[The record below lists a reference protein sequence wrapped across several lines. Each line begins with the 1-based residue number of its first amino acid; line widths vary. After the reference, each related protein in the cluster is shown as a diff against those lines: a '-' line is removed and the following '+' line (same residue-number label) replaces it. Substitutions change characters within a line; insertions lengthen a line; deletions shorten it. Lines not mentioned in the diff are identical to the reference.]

1 MTMPEVIMPKMG
13 DAMEAGTLSS
23 WVKHEGDQVEVGDT
37 LAEIETDKAT
47 MELEAEDAGVL
58 TRLLAGE
65 GDEVAVGEAIAVISA
80 DGEAPDAAPDEAREE
95 EEEEEEE
102 ETADGAD
109 GRETAETKDAETET
123 AETED
128 AETEDAETGAPETK
142 DAETK
147 NAETKAPETKDAET
161 KDAKSGEQGARARGA
176 EEQQAATSGPE
187 RSADGRVRASPVVRR
202 LAREHGIELAG
213 ISGSGPDGRIV
224 ERDVRAALDSTDK
237 GAPERSAQAPADAA
251 PEGDGSTPAAVTAP
265 APSGATGTELSPLSR
280 TQRVVG
286 ERMQQAWQAPHHY
299 ATVEVHV
306 DELLALR
313 GRLNEALAN
322 EAADGSGDESGADGP
337 ADGPVKLS
345 INDFVM
351 RACALALR
359 TFPKL
364 NSWWTA
370 EGIELHQRVDLAMA
384 VALED
389 GLITPV
395 IRNAAERT
403 LSGISTEA
411 KELAARARSGKLRPD
426 EYQGGTFTVSNMGMY
441 GVESFTAIVNPPS
454 VSIVAVSAV
463 ARRPDFDAA
472 GDVVPRSVL
481 KLTVGSDHRVING
494 AENARYLTE
503 VKRLLEHPLLLTV

>member
-1 MTMPEVIMPKMG
+1 MPEVIMPKMG

-23 WVKHEGDQVEVGDT
+23 WLKHEGDQVEVGDV

-58 TRLLAGE
+58 TRLVAGE

-80 DGEAPDAAPDEAREE
+80 DGEAPDAAPDKAREE
-95 EEEEEEE
+95 EEGE
-102 ETADGAD
+102 ETADSAG
-109 GRETAETKDAETET
+109 GRETAETETGETGAAETEAAETT
-123 AETED
+123 AE
-128 AETEDAETGAPETK
+128 
-142 DAETK
+142 
-147 NAETKAPETKDAET
+147 
-161 KDAKSGEQGARARGA
+161 SGEQRTRTREGEGR
-176 EEQQAATSGPE
+176 QAATSSPE
-187 RSADGRVRASPVVRR
+187 RPADGRVRASPIVRR

-224 ERDVRAALDSTDK
+224 ERDVRAALKSTEK
-237 GAPERSAQAPADAA
+237 SAPEPSAQPN
-251 PEGDGSTPAAVTAP
+251 
-265 APSGATGTELSPLSR
+265 GATGTELSPLSR

-299 ATVEVHV
+299 ATIEVHV

-313 GRLNEALAN
+313 GRLNEALA
-322 EAADGSGDESGADGP
+322 DGSGDDSGADGP
-337 ADGPVKLS
+337 AGGPVRLS

-351 RACALALR
+351 KACALALR

-370 EGIELHQRVDLAMA
+370 DGIELHQRVDLAMA
-384 VALED
+384 VALDD

-403 LSGISTEA
+403 LSAISTEA
-411 KELAARARSGKLRPD
+411 RELAARARSGKLRPD

-463 ARRPDFDAA
+463 ARRPDFDAT

-481 KLTVGSDHRVING
+481 KLTVGSDHRVVNG
-494 AENARYLTE
+494 AENARYLAE

>member
-1 MTMPEVIMPKMG
+1 MPEVIMPKMG
-13 DAMEAGTLSS
+13 DAMEAGTLAS
-23 WVKHEGDQVEVGDT
+23 WLKHEGDQVEVGDA

-58 TRLLAGE
+58 TRLIAGE

-95 EEEEEEE
+95 EEE
-102 ETADGAD
+102 TGDNVG
-109 GRETAETKDAETET
+109 GQET
-123 AETED
+123 AETEA
-128 AETEDAETGAPETK
+128 AETEAAE
-142 DAETK
+142 
-147 NAETKAPETKDAET
+147 
-161 KDAKSGEQGARARGA
+161 SGEQGAQAREA
-176 EEQQAATSGPE
+176 EAR
-187 RSADGRVRASPVVRR
+187 RSATPGRERPADRRVRASPIVRR
-202 LAREHGIELAG
+202 LAREHGIELAR

-224 ERDVRAALDSTDK
+224 ERDVRAVMESTEK
-237 GAPERSAQAPADAA
+237 GTPEPGAQAPADAA
-251 PEGDGSTPAAVTAP
+251 RAGDGSTPAPVTAP
-265 APSGATGTELSPLSR
+265 APSGTAGTELSSLSK

-299 ATVEVHV
+299 ATIEVHV

-313 GRLNEALAN
+313 GRLNEALA
-322 EAADGSGDESGADGP
+322 DGSGDDSGADGP
-337 ADGPVKLS
+337 AGGPVRLS

-351 RACALALR
+351 KACALALR

-370 EGIELHQRVDLAMA
+370 DGIELHQRVDLAMA
-384 VALED
+384 VALDD

-403 LSGISTEA
+403 LSAISTEA
-411 KELAARARSGKLRPD
+411 RELAARARSGKLRPD
-426 EYQGGTFTVSNMGMY
+426 EYQGGTLTVSNMGMY

-463 ARRPDFDAA
+463 ARRPDFDAT

>member
-1 MTMPEVIMPKMG
+1 MPEVIMPKMG

-23 WVKHEGDQVEVGDT
+23 WLKHEGDQVEVGDT

-58 TRLLAGE
+58 TRLIAGE
-65 GDEVAVGEAIAVISA
+65 GDEVAVGEPIAVISA
-80 DGEAPDAAPDEAREE
+80 DGEAPDAAPDEARQVAEE
-95 EEEEEEE
+95 S
-102 ETADGAD
+102 
-109 GRETAETKDAETET
+109 AETET
-123 AETED
+123 GETEASESEAAETETREAKA
-128 AETEDAETGAPETK
+128 AETEAAE
-142 DAETK
+142 
-147 NAETKAPETKDAET
+147 
-161 KDAKSGEQGARARGA
+161 SGEQRGRAREPEA
-176 EEQQAATSGPE
+176 RQAAASGPE
-187 RSADGRVRASPVVRR
+187 RSTDGRVRASPVVRR

-224 ERDVRAALDSTDK
+224 ERDVRAVLEGAEK

-251 PEGDGSTPAAVTAP
+251 PAGDGSAPAQVTAP
-265 APSGATGTELSPLSR
+265 APSGAAGTELSPLSR

-313 GRLNEALAN
+313 GRLNEALADG
-322 EAADGSGDESGADGP
+322 AADGSGDGP
-337 ADGPVKLS
+337 GVDAPGVDGPVGGPVRLS

-351 RACALALR
+351 KACALALR

-370 EGIELHQRVDLAMA
+370 DGIELHQRVDLAMA

-395 IRNAAERT
+395 IRNAGERT
-403 LSGISTEA
+403 LSAISTEA
-411 KELAARARSGKLRPD
+411 KELAMRARSGKLRPD

-441 GVESFTAIVNPPS
+441 GVESFTAIINPPS

-472 GDVVPRSVL
+472 GDIVPRSVL
-481 KLTVGSDHRVING
+481 KLTVGSDHRVVNG
-494 AENARYLTE
+494 AENARYLAE

>member
-1 MTMPEVIMPKMG
+1 MPEVVMPKMG
-13 DAMEAGTLSS
+13 DAMEAGTLAS
-23 WVKHEGDQVEVGDT
+23 WLKHEGDQVEVGDA

-47 MELEAEDAGVL
+47 MELDADDAGVL
-58 TRLLAGE
+58 TRLIAGE

-80 DGEAPDAAPDEAREE
+80 DGEAPDAAPDEAREVA
-95 EEEEEEE
+95 E
-102 ETADGAD
+102 ETADSVG
-109 GRETAETKDAETET
+109 GRETAETETEETET
-123 AETED
+123 EETEAAD
-128 AETEDAETGAPETK
+128 ATAE
-142 DAETK
+142 
-147 NAETKAPETKDAET
+147 
-161 KDAKSGEQGARARGA
+161 SGEQAAPAREAEARR
-176 EEQQAATSGPE
+176 AATSGPE
-187 RSADGRVRASPVVRR
+187 RPADGRVRASPLVRR

-224 ERDVRAALDSTDK
+224 ERDVRAVLESTEK
-237 GAPERSAQAPADAA
+237 GAPEQSAQAPADAA
-251 PEGDGSTPAAVTAP
+251 TAGDGSTPAPVTAP
-265 APSGATGTELSPLSR
+265 APSGTAGTELYPLSR

-313 GRLNEALAN
+313 GRLNEALVDG
-322 EAADGSGDESGADGP
+322 AADGSGDGSGADGP
-337 ADGPVKLS
+337 GGPVRLS

-351 RACALALR
+351 KACAQALR

-370 EGIELHQRVDLAMA
+370 DGIELHQRVDLAMA

-403 LSGISTEA
+403 LSAISAEA
-411 KELAARARSGKLRPD
+411 RELAARARSGNLRPD

-463 ARRPDFDAA
+463 ARRPDFDAT

-481 KLTVGSDHRVING
+481 KLTVGSDHRVVNG
-494 AENARYLTE
+494 AENARYLAE
-503 VKRLLEHPLLLTV
+503 VKRLLERPLLLTV

>member
-23 WVKHEGDQVEVGDT
+23 WLKHEGDQVEVGDV

-58 TRLLAGE
+58 TRLIAGE
-65 GDEVAVGEAIAVISA
+65 GDEVEVGKPIAVISA
-80 DGEAPDAAPDEAREE
+80 DGEATDAAPDEARQGA
-95 EEEEEEE
+95 E
-102 ETADGAD
+102 ETADSAD
-109 GRETAETKDAETET
+109 GRETAETKDAETE
-123 AETED
+123 D
-128 AETEDAETGAPETK
+128 AETEDA
-142 DAETK
+142 
-147 NAETKAPETKDAET
+147 ETKDAET
-161 KDAKSGEQGARARGA
+161 KDAETKDAETKDAGSGEQGARAREA

-187 RSADGRVRASPVVRR
+187 PSADGRVRASPVVRR

-224 ERDVRAALDSTDK
+224 ERDVRAALERTEK
-237 GAPERSAQAPADAA
+237 GAPDQRAQASADAGPA
-251 PEGDGSTPAAVTAP
+251 GDGSTSARVTAP
-265 APSGATGTELSPLSR
+265 APSGAAGTELSPLSR

-299 ATVEVHV
+299 ATMEVHV

-313 GRLNEALAN
+313 GRLNEALVDG
-322 EAADGSGDESGADGP
+322 AADGSGDGSGENGP
-337 ADGPVKLS
+337 AGGPVRLS

-351 RACALALR
+351 KACALALR

-370 EGIELHQRVDLAMA
+370 DGIELHQQVDLAMA

-403 LSGISTEA
+403 LSAISAEA
-411 KELAARARSGKLRPD
+411 RELAARARSGKLRPD

-441 GVESFTAIVNPPS
+441 GVESFTAIINPPS

-472 GDVVPRSVL
+472 GDLVPRSVL
-481 KLTVGSDHRVING
+481 KLTVGSDHRVVNG
-494 AENARYLTE
+494 AENARYLAE

>member
-1 MTMPEVIMPKMG
+1 
-13 DAMEAGTLSS
+13 
-23 WVKHEGDQVEVGDT
+23 
-37 LAEIETDKAT
+37 
-47 MELEAEDAGVL
+47 
-58 TRLLAGE
+58 
-65 GDEVAVGEAIAVISA
+65 VISA
-80 DGEAPDAAPDEAREE
+80 DGEAPDAAPDEARELA
-95 EEEEEEE
+95 E
-102 ETADGAD
+102 ETADSVG
-109 GRETAETKDAETET
+109 GRETAETEAAETEAADAT
-123 AETED
+123 AE
-128 AETEDAETGAPETK
+128 
-142 DAETK
+142 
-147 NAETKAPETKDAET
+147 
-161 KDAKSGEQGARARGA
+161 SGEQAAPAREAEARR
-176 EEQQAATSGPE
+176 AATSGPE
-187 RSADGRVRASPVVRR
+187 RPADGRVRASPLVRR

-224 ERDVRAALDSTDK
+224 ERDVRAVLESTEK
-237 GAPERSAQAPADAA
+237 GAPEQSAQAPADAA
-251 PEGDGSTPAAVTAP
+251 TAGDGSTPAPVTAP
-265 APSGATGTELSPLSR
+265 APSGTAGTELYPLSR

-286 ERMQQAWQAPHHY
+286 ERMQRAWQAPHHY

-313 GRLNEALAN
+313 ERLNEVLADG
-322 EAADGSGDESGADGP
+322 AADGSGDGSRADGP
-337 ADGPVKLS
+337 AGGPVRLS

-351 RACALALR
+351 KACALALR

-364 NSWWTA
+364 NSWWTGD
-370 EGIELHQRVDLAMA
+370 GIELHQRVDLAMA

-403 LSGISTEA
+403 LSAISAEA
-411 KELAARARSGKLRPD
+411 RELAARARSGNLRPD

-463 ARRPDFDAA
+463 ARRPDFDAT

-481 KLTVGSDHRVING
+481 KLTVGSDHRVVNG
-494 AENARYLTE
+494 AENARYLAE

>member
-1 MTMPEVIMPKMG
+1 MPEVIMPKMG
-13 DAMEAGTLSS
+13 DAMEAGTLAS
-23 WVKHEGDQVEVGDT
+23 WLKHEGDQVEVGDA

-47 MELEAEDAGVL
+47 MELEADDAGVL
-58 TRLLAGE
+58 TRLIASE

-80 DGEAPDAAPDEAREE
+80 DGEAPDAAPDEAREVA
-95 EEEEEEE
+95 E
-102 ETADGAD
+102 ETADSVG
-109 GRETAETKDAETET
+109 GRETAETEAAETET
-123 AETED
+123 EETETE
-128 AETEDAETGAPETK
+128 ETETEETEAADAT
-142 DAETK
+142 AE
-147 NAETKAPETKDAET
+147 
-161 KDAKSGEQGARARGA
+161 SGEQAAPAREA
-176 EEQQAATSGPE
+176 ETRRAATSGPE
-187 RSADGRVRASPVVRR
+187 RPADGRVRASPLVRR
-202 LAREHGIELAG
+202 LARERGIELAG

-224 ERDVRAALDSTDK
+224 ERDVRAVLESTEK
-237 GAPERSAQAPADAA
+237 GAPEQSAQAPTDAA
-251 PEGDGSTPAAVTAP
+251 TAGDGSTPAPVTAP
-265 APSGATGTELSPLSR
+265 APSGTAGTELYPLSR

-313 GRLNEALAN
+313 ERLNEALADG
-322 EAADGSGDESGADGP
+322 AADGSGDGSGTDGP
-337 ADGPVKLS
+337 ADGPVRLS

-351 RACALALR
+351 KACALALP

-370 EGIELHQRVDLAMA
+370 DGIELHQRVDLAMA

-403 LSGISTEA
+403 LSAISTEA
-411 KELAARARSGKLRPD
+411 RELAARARSGNLRPD

-441 GVESFTAIVNPPS
+441 GVESFTAIINPPS

-463 ARRPDFDAA
+463 ARRPDFDAT

-481 KLTVGSDHRVING
+481 KLTVGSDHRVVNG
-494 AENARYLTE
+494 AENARYLAE

>member
-1 MTMPEVIMPKMG
+1 MPEVIMPKMG
-13 DAMEAGTLSS
+13 DAMEAGTLAS
-23 WVKHEGDQVEVGDT
+23 WLKHEGDQVEVGAA

-47 MELEAEDAGVL
+47 MELEADDAGVL
-58 TRLLAGE
+58 TRLIAGE

-80 DGEAPDAAPDEAREE
+80 DGEAPDAAPDEAREVA
-95 EEEEEEE
+95 E
-102 ETADGAD
+102 ETADSVG
-109 GRETAETKDAETET
+109 GRETAETEAAETET
-123 AETED
+123 EETEAAD
-128 AETEDAETGAPETK
+128 ATAE
-142 DAETK
+142 
-147 NAETKAPETKDAET
+147 
-161 KDAKSGEQGARARGA
+161 SGEQAAPAREAEARR
-176 EEQQAATSGPE
+176 AATSGPE
-187 RSADGRVRASPVVRR
+187 RPADGRVRASPLVRR

-224 ERDVRAALDSTDK
+224 ERDMRAVLESTEK
-237 GAPERSAQAPADAA
+237 GAPEQSAQAPTDAA
-251 PEGDGSTPAAVTAP
+251 TAGDGSTPAPVTAP
-265 APSGATGTELSPLSR
+265 APSGTAGTELYPLSR

-313 GRLNEALAN
+313 ERLNEALADG
-322 EAADGSGDESGADGP
+322 AADGSGDGSGADGP
-337 ADGPVKLS
+337 AGGPVRLS

-351 RACALALR
+351 KACALALR

-364 NSWWTA
+364 NSWWTGD
-370 EGIELHQRVDLAMA
+370 GIELHQRVDLAMA

-403 LSGISTEA
+403 LSAISAEA
-411 KELAARARSGKLRPD
+411 RELAARARSGNLRPD

-441 GVESFTAIVNPPS
+441 GVASFTAIVNPPS

-463 ARRPDFDAA
+463 ARRPDFDAT

-481 KLTVGSDHRVING
+481 KLTVGSDHRVVNG
-494 AENARYLTE
+494 AENARYLAE

>member
-1 MTMPEVIMPKMG
+1 MAEIIMPKMG
-13 DAMEAGTLSS
+13 DGMESGVLVS
-23 WVKHEGDQVEVGDT
+23 WLKHEGDQVEVGDA

-58 TRLLAGE
+58 TRLIAGE
-65 GDEVAVGEAIAVISA
+65 GDEVAVGEPIAVISA

-95 EEEEEEE
+95 AEK
-102 ETADGAD
+102 TADSAS
-109 GRETAETKDAETET
+109 GREAAEPEAAE
-123 AETED
+123 AR
-128 AETEDAETGAPETK
+128 
-142 DAETK
+142 
-147 NAETKAPETKDAET
+147 
-161 KDAKSGEQGARARGA
+161 EQGARAREA
-176 EEQQAATSGPE
+176 EGRAAPASGPE

-202 LAREHGIELAG
+202 LAREHGIELTG

-224 ERDVRAALDSTDK
+224 ERDLRAVLERTEK
-237 GAPERSAQAPADAA
+237 GAPGRSAQAPADAA
-251 PEGDGSTPAAVTAP
+251 PAGEGSAPAPVTAP
-265 APSGATGTELSPLSR
+265 APSGTAGTELSTLSR

-286 ERMQQAWQAPHHY
+286 ERMERAWQAPHHY
-299 ATVEVHV
+299 ATVEVYV

-313 GRLNEALAN
+313 GRLNEALA
-322 EAADGSGDESGADGP
+322 DGAGDGSGADGP
-337 ADGPVKLS
+337 ASGAVKLS

-351 RACALALR
+351 KACALALR

-370 EGIELHQRVDLAMA
+370 DGIEMHRQVDLAMA

-403 LSGISTEA
+403 LSAISTEA
-411 KELAARARSGKLRPD
+411 RELAARARSGKLRPD

-441 GVESFTAIVNPPS
+441 GVESFTAIINPPS

-481 KLTVGSDHRVING
+481 KLTVGSDHRVVNG
-494 AENARYLTE
+494 AENARYLAE

>member
-1 MTMPEVIMPKMG
+1 MTMPEVLMPKMG

-23 WVKHEGDQVEVGDT
+23 WLKHEGDQVEVGDA
-37 LAEIETDKAT
+37 LAEIETDKTT

-58 TRLLAGE
+58 TRLIAGE
-65 GDEVAVGEAIAVISA
+65 GDEVAVGKPIAVISA
-80 DGEAPDAAPDEAREE
+80 DGEEPDAAPDETRREA
-95 EEEEEEE
+95 E
-102 ETADGAD
+102 ETTDSDGGRETTD
-109 GRETAETKDAETET
+109 SGGGRETAETGAAETET
-123 AETED
+123 G
-128 AETEDAETGAPETK
+128 ETGA
-142 DAETK
+142 AEPGA
-147 NAETKAPETKDAET
+147 AEP
-161 KDAKSGEQGARARGA
+161 GERGARPREAGARR
-176 EEQQAATSGPE
+176 AATSGPE

-202 LAREHGIELAG
+202 LAQEHGIELAG

-224 ERDVRAALDSTDK
+224 ERDVRAVLERTET

-251 PEGDGSTPAAVTAP
+251 PAGDGSAPASVTAP
-265 APSGATGTELSPLSR
+265 PPGGAAGTELSPLSR
-280 TQRVVG
+280 AQRVVG

-313 GRLNEALAN
+313 GRLNEALADGV
-322 EAADGSGDESGADGP
+322 ADGSGDGSGTDGP
-337 ADGPVKLS
+337 AGRAVKLS

-351 RACALALR
+351 KACALALR

-370 EGIELHQRVDLAMA
+370 DGIELHQRVDLAMA

-403 LSGISTEA
+403 LSAISAEA
-411 KELAARARSGKLRPD
+411 RDLAARARSGKLRPD

-441 GVESFTAIVNPPS
+441 GVESFTAIINPPS

-463 ARRPDFDAA
+463 ARRPDFNAA
-472 GDVVPRSVL
+472 GEVVPRSVL

-494 AENARYLTE
+494 AENARYLAE

>member
-1 MTMPEVIMPKMG
+1 MPEVIMPKMG
-13 DAMEAGTLSS
+13 DAMEAGTLAS
-23 WVKHEGDQVEVGDT
+23 WLKHEGDQVEVGDA

-47 MELEAEDAGVL
+47 MELEADDAGVL
-58 TRLLAGE
+58 TRLIAGE

-80 DGEAPDAAPDEAREE
+80 DGEAPDAAPDEARELA
-95 EEEEEEE
+95 E
-102 ETADGAD
+102 ETADSVG
-109 GRETAETKDAETET
+109 GRETAETEAAETET
-123 AETED
+123 EETEAAD
-128 AETEDAETGAPETK
+128 ATAE
-142 DAETK
+142 
-147 NAETKAPETKDAET
+147 
-161 KDAKSGEQGARARGA
+161 SGEQAAPAREAEARR
-176 EEQQAATSGPE
+176 AATSGPE
-187 RSADGRVRASPVVRR
+187 RPADGRVRASPLVRR

-224 ERDVRAALDSTDK
+224 ERDVRAVLESTEK
-237 GAPERSAQAPADAA
+237 GAPEQSAQAPADAA
-251 PEGDGSTPAAVTAP
+251 TAGDGSTPAPVTAP
-265 APSGATGTELSPLSR
+265 APSGTAGTELYPLSR

-286 ERMQQAWQAPHHY
+286 ERMQRAWQAPHHY

-313 GRLNEALAN
+313 ERLNEVLADG
-322 EAADGSGDESGADGP
+322 AADGSGDGSRADGP
-337 ADGPVKLS
+337 AGGPVRLS

-351 RACALALR
+351 KACALALR

-364 NSWWTA
+364 NSWWTGD
-370 EGIELHQRVDLAMA
+370 GIELHQRVDLAMA

-403 LSGISTEA
+403 LSAISAEA
-411 KELAARARSGKLRPD
+411 RELAARARSGNLRPD

-463 ARRPDFDAA
+463 ARRPDFDAT

-481 KLTVGSDHRVING
+481 KLTVGSDHRVVNG
-494 AENARYLTE
+494 AENARYLAE

>member
-13 DAMEAGTLSS
+13 DAMEAGTLAS
-23 WVKHEGDQVEVGDT
+23 WLKHEGDQVEVGDA

-58 TRLLAGE
+58 TRLIAGE
-65 GDEVAVGEAIAVISA
+65 GDEVAVGKPIAMISE
-80 DGEAPDAAPDEAREE
+80 DGETPDAAPDEADQEA
-95 EEEEEEE
+95 E
-102 ETADGAD
+102 ETADSAG
-109 GRETAETKDAETET
+109 GRET

-128 AETEDAETGAPETK
+128 AETKDADTEAPETK

-147 NAETKAPETKDAET
+147 EAETKDAE
-161 KDAKSGEQGARARGA
+161 SGEQGARAREA
-176 EEQQAATSGPE
+176 EKQQAATSSPE

-202 LAREHGIELAG
+202 LAREHDIELAG

-224 ERDVRAALDSTDK
+224 ERDVRAVLEGAEK
-237 GAPERSAQAPADAA
+237 GAPERSAQAPADVTPAGDGAA
-251 PEGDGSTPAAVTAP
+251 PAQVTAP
-265 APSGATGTELSPLSR
+265 APSGAEGTELFPLSR

-286 ERMQQAWQAPHHY
+286 QRMQQAWQAPHHY

-313 GRLNEALAN
+313 GQLNEALAD
-322 EAADGSGDESGADGP
+322 EAPDGSGDGSGTDGP
-337 ADGPVKLS
+337 ADGPVRLS

-351 RACALALR
+351 KACALALR

-370 EGIELHQRVDLAMA
+370 DGIELHQQVDLAMA

-403 LSGISTEA
+403 LSAISTEA
-411 KELAARARSGKLRPD
+411 RELAARARSGNLRPD

-463 ARRPDFDAA
+463 VRRPDFDAT

-481 KLTVGSDHRVING
+481 KLTVGSDHRVVNG
-494 AENARYLTE
+494 AENARYLAE

>member
-1 MTMPEVIMPKMG
+1 MPEVIMPKMG
-13 DAMEAGTLSS
+13 DAMEAGTLAS
-23 WVKHEGDQVEVGDT
+23 WLKHEGDQVEVGDA
-37 LAEIETDKAT
+37 LAEIETDKTT

-58 TRLLAGE
+58 TRLIAGE
-65 GDEVAVGEAIAVISA
+65 GDEVAVGEPIAVISA
-80 DGEAPDAAPDEAREE
+80 DGEAPDAAPDEARQVA
-95 EEEEEEE
+95 E
-102 ETADGAD
+102 ETADRVG
-109 GRETAETKDAETET
+109 GQET
-123 AETED
+123 AETETGEAEA
-128 AETEDAETGAPETK
+128 AETEAAETEA
-142 DAETK
+142 AE
-147 NAETKAPETKDAET
+147 
-161 KDAKSGEQGARARGA
+161 SGEQGARPREA
-176 EEQQAATSGPE
+176 EAQQAATSGPE

-224 ERDVRAALDSTDK
+224 ERDVRAVLEHAET
-237 GAPERSAQAPADAA
+237 GAPERSAQASADAA
-251 PEGDGSTPAAVTAP
+251 PAGDGSTPAPVIAP
-265 APSGATGTELSPLSR
+265 APSGAAGTELSPLSR

-313 GRLNEALAN
+313 GRLNEALVDG
-322 EAADGSGDESGADGP
+322 AADGSGDGSGADGP
-337 ADGPVKLS
+337 GGPVRLS

-351 RACALALR
+351 KACAQALR

-370 EGIELHQRVDLAMA
+370 DGIELHQRVDLAMA

-403 LSGISTEA
+403 LSAISAEA
-411 KELAARARSGKLRPD
+411 RELAARARSGKLRPD

-441 GVESFTAIVNPPS
+441 GVESFTAIINPPS

>member
-58 TRLLAGE
+58 TRLIAGE
-65 GDEVAVGEAIAVISA
+65 GDEIPVGEPIAVISA
-80 DGEAPDAAPDEAREE
+80 DGEAPDEAPDEARQAAK
-95 EEEEEEE
+95 
-102 ETADGAD
+102 ETAGSAD
-109 GRETAETKDAETET
+109 GRETAETKT
-123 AETED
+123 AETKD
-128 AETEDAETGAPETK
+128 AETEDAESK
-142 DAETK
+142 DAESG
-147 NAETKAPETKDAET
+147 DAE
-161 KDAKSGEQGARARGA
+161 SGEQGARAREA
-176 EEQQAATSGPE
+176 KEQQAATSGPE

-224 ERDVRAALDSTDK
+224 ERDVRATLERADK

-251 PEGDGSTPAAVTAP
+251 PAGDGSTPAAVTAP

-313 GRLNEALAN
+313 GRLNEALAD
-322 EAADGSGDESGADGP
+322 EAADGSGDGSGADGP
-337 ADGPVKLS
+337 AGGPVKLS

-403 LSGISTEA
+403 LSAISTEA
-411 KELAARARSGKLRPD
+411 RELAARARSGKLRPD

-441 GVESFTAIVNPPS
+441 GVESFTAIINPPS

-481 KLTVGSDHRVING
+481 KLTVGSDHRVVNG
-494 AENARYLTE
+494 AENARYLAE

>member
-1 MTMPEVIMPKMG
+1 MPEVIMPKMG

-23 WVKHEGDQVEVGDT
+23 WLKHEGDQVEVGDA

-58 TRLLAGE
+58 TRLVAGE
-65 GDEVAVGEAIAVISA
+65 GDEVAVGETIAVISA
-80 DGEAPDAAPDEAREE
+80 DGEAPDAAPDKAREVA
-95 EEEEEEE
+95 E
-102 ETADGAD
+102 ETADSAD
-109 GRETAETKDAETET
+109 ETAETGAGETETGETGTGETGTAETET
-123 AETED
+123 AETT
-128 AETEDAETGAPETK
+128 AE
-142 DAETK
+142 
-147 NAETKAPETKDAET
+147 
-161 KDAKSGEQGARARGA
+161 SGEQGARTREDEGR
-176 EEQQAATSGPE
+176 QAATSGPE
-187 RSADGRVRASPVVRR
+187 RSGDGRVRASPVVRR
-202 LAREHGIELAG
+202 LAREHSIELAG
-213 ISGSGPDGRIV
+213 ISGSGPGGRIV
-224 ERDVRAALDSTDK
+224 ERDVRAALESTEK
-237 GAPERSAQAPADAA
+237 GAPEPSAQ
-251 PEGDGSTPAAVTAP
+251 
-265 APSGATGTELSPLSR
+265 PSGATGTELSPLSR

-313 GRLNEALAN
+313 GRLNEALA
-322 EAADGSGDESGADGP
+322 DGSEDDSGADGP
-337 ADGPVKLS
+337 VRLS

-351 RACALALR
+351 KACALALR

-370 EGIELHQRVDLAMA
+370 DGIELHQQVDLAMA

-403 LSGISTEA
+403 LSAISTEA
-411 KELAARARSGKLRPD
+411 RELAARARSGKLRPD

-441 GVESFTAIVNPPS
+441 GVESFTAIINPPS

-463 ARRPDFDAA
+463 GRRPDFDATGA
-472 GDVVPRSVL
+472 VVPRSVL
-481 KLTVGSDHRVING
+481 KLTVGSDHRVVNG
-494 AENARYLTE
+494 AENARYLAE

>member
-1 MTMPEVIMPKMG
+1 MPEVIMPKMG
-13 DAMEAGTLSS
+13 DAMEAGTLAS
-23 WVKHEGDQVEVGDT
+23 WLKHEGDQVEVGDA

-47 MELEAEDAGVL
+47 MELEADDAGVL
-58 TRLLAGE
+58 TRLIAGE

-80 DGEAPDAAPDEAREE
+80 DGEAPDAAPDEAREVA
-95 EEEEEEE
+95 E
-102 ETADGAD
+102 ETADSVG
-109 GRETAETKDAETET
+109 GRETAETEAAETET
-123 AETED
+123 EETEAAD
-128 AETEDAETGAPETK
+128 ATAE
-142 DAETK
+142 
-147 NAETKAPETKDAET
+147 
-161 KDAKSGEQGARARGA
+161 SGEQAAPAREA
-176 EEQQAATSGPE
+176 ETRRAATSGPE
-187 RSADGRVRASPVVRR
+187 RPADGRVRASPLVRR
-202 LAREHGIELAG
+202 LARERGIELAG
-213 ISGSGPDGRIV
+213 ISGSGPDSRIV
-224 ERDVRAALDSTDK
+224 ERDVRAVLESTEK
-237 GAPERSAQAPADAA
+237 GAPEQSAQARMDAA
-251 PEGDGSTPAAVTAP
+251 TAGDGSTPAPVTAP
-265 APSGATGTELSPLSR
+265 APSGTAGTELYPLSR

-313 GRLNEALAN
+313 ERLNEALADG
-322 EAADGSGDESGADGP
+322 ATDGSGDGSGV
-337 ADGPVKLS
+337 DGPVGGPVRLS

-351 RACALALR
+351 KACALALR

-370 EGIELHQRVDLAMA
+370 DGIELHQRVDLAMA

-403 LSGISTEA
+403 LSAISTEA
-411 KELAARARSGKLRPD
+411 RELAARARSGNLRPD

-463 ARRPDFDAA
+463 ARRPDFDAT

-481 KLTVGSDHRVING
+481 KLTVGSDHRVVNG
-494 AENARYLTE
+494 AENARYLAE

>member
-1 MTMPEVIMPKMG
+1 MPEVVMPKMG

-23 WVKHEGDQVEVGDT
+23 WLKHEGDQVEVGDA
-37 LAEIETDKAT
+37 LAEIETDKTT

-58 TRLLAGE
+58 TRLIAGE
-65 GDEVAVGEAIAVISA
+65 GDEVAVGEPIAVISS
-80 DGEAPDAAPDEAREE
+80 DGEAPDAAPDEARQVA
-95 EEEEEEE
+95 E
-102 ETADGAD
+102 ETADSVG
-109 GRETAETKDAETET
+109 GRETAETETGEAEAAETEA
-123 AETED
+123 AETEA
-128 AETEDAETGAPETK
+128 AETEAAETEA
-142 DAETK
+142 AE
-147 NAETKAPETKDAET
+147 
-161 KDAKSGEQGARARGA
+161 SGEQGARPREA
-176 EEQQAATSGPE
+176 EAQQAATSGPE

-224 ERDVRAALDSTDK
+224 ERDVRAVLEHAET
-237 GAPERSAQAPADAA
+237 GAPERSAQASADAA
-251 PEGDGSTPAAVTAP
+251 PAGDGSTPAPVIAP
-265 APSGATGTELSPLSR
+265 APSGAAGTELSPLSR

-313 GRLNEALAN
+313 GRLNEALVDG
-322 EAADGSGDESGADGP
+322 AADGSGDGSGADGP
-337 ADGPVKLS
+337 GGPVRLS

-351 RACALALR
+351 KACAQALR

-370 EGIELHQRVDLAMA
+370 DGIELHQRVDLAMA

-403 LSGISTEA
+403 LSAISTEA
-411 KELAARARSGKLRPD
+411 RELAARARSGKLRPD

-441 GVESFTAIVNPPS
+441 GVESFTAIINPPS

-481 KLTVGSDHRVING
+481 KLTVGSDHRVVNG
-494 AENARYLTE
+494 AENARYLAE
-503 VKRLLEHPLLLTV
+503 VKRLLEYPLLLTV

>member
-1 MTMPEVIMPKMG
+1 MPEVIMPKMG

-23 WVKHEGDQVEVGDT
+23 WLKHEGDQVEVGDT

-58 TRLLAGE
+58 TRLIAGE
-65 GDEVAVGEAIAVISA
+65 GDEIAVGEPIAVISA
-80 DGEAPDAAPDEAREE
+80 DGEAPDETPDEGRQEAK
-95 EEEEEEE
+95 
-102 ETADGAD
+102 ETADSTD
-109 GRETAETKDAETET
+109 GRETAEAKDAETKTAETEDAETKT

-128 AETEDAETGAPETK
+128 AETEAPETK
-142 DAETK
+142 DE
-147 NAETKAPETKDAET
+147 ETKDEE
-161 KDAKSGEQGARARGA
+161 SGEQGTRAREA
-176 EEQQAATSGPE
+176 EKQQAATSGPE

-224 ERDVRAALDSTDK
+224 ERDVRAALEGTDK
-237 GAPERSAQAPADAA
+237 GSPERSAQAPADAA
-251 PEGDGSTPAAVTAP
+251 PAGDGSTPTAVTAP
-265 APSGATGTELSPLSR
+265 APSGADGTELSPLSR

-313 GRLNEALAN
+313 GRLNEALAD
-322 EAADGSGDESGADGP
+322 ETGDGSGDGSGADGP
-337 ADGPVKLS
+337 AGGPVKLS

-351 RACALALR
+351 KACALALR

-370 EGIELHQRVDLAMA
+370 DGIELHQRVDLAMA

-403 LSGISTEA
+403 LSAISTEA
-411 KELAARARSGKLRPD
+411 RGLAARARSGKLRPD

-441 GVESFTAIVNPPS
+441 GVESFTAIINPPS

-481 KLTVGSDHRVING
+481 KLTVGSDHRVVNG
-494 AENARYLTE
+494 AENARYLAE

>member
-1 MTMPEVIMPKMG
+1 MPEVIMPKMG

-23 WVKHEGDQVEVGDT
+23 WLKHEGDQVEVGDA
-37 LAEIETDKAT
+37 LAEIETDKAS

-58 TRLLAGE
+58 TRLIAGE

-80 DGEAPDAAPDEAREE
+80 DGEAPDTAPDEAREVA
-95 EEEEEEE
+95 E
-102 ETADGAD
+102 ETADSAD
-109 GRETAETKDAETET
+109 GRETAETET
-123 AETED
+123 AEAA
-128 AETEDAETGAPETK
+128 AE
-142 DAETK
+142 
-147 NAETKAPETKDAET
+147 
-161 KDAKSGEQGARARGA
+161 SGEHGARAREA
-176 EEQQAATSGPE
+176 EPRHAASSGPE
-187 RSADGRVRASPVVRR
+187 RSSDGWVRASPLVRQ
-202 LAREHGIELAG
+202 LAREHGIDLAG
-213 ISGSGPDGRIV
+213 ISGSGPDGRII
-224 ERDVRAALDSTDK
+224 ERDVRAVLESTDK
-237 GAPERSAQAPADAA
+237 GAPEPSAKAPTDDTAA
-251 PEGDGSTPAAVTAP
+251 GDGSTPAPVTAH
-265 APSGATGTELSPLSR
+265 APGSAPVTELSPLSR

-299 ATVEVHV
+299 ATMEVHV

-313 GRLNEALAN
+313 ERLNEALADG
-322 EAADGSGDESGADGP
+322 ATDGSGDDSRADGP
-337 ADGPVKLS
+337 AGGPIRLS

-351 RACALALR
+351 KACALALR

-364 NSWWTA
+364 NSWWTTD
-370 EGIELHQRVDLAMA
+370 GIELHQRVDLAMA

-403 LSGISTEA
+403 LSAISAEA
-411 KELAARARSGKLRPD
+411 RELAARARSGKLRPD

-463 ARRPDFDAA
+463 ARRPDFDAT

-481 KLTVGSDHRVING
+481 KLTVGSDHRVVNG
-494 AENARYLTE
+494 AENARYLAE
-503 VKRLLEHPLLLTV
+503 VKRLLEHPLLLTA

>member
-1 MTMPEVIMPKMG
+1 MPEVIMPKMG

-23 WVKHEGDQVEVGDT
+23 WLKHEGDQVEVGDT

-58 TRLLAGE
+58 TRLIAGE
-65 GDEVAVGEAIAVISA
+65 GDEVAVGEPIAVISA
-80 DGEAPDAAPDEAREE
+80 DGEASDTAPDEARQVA
-95 EEEEEEE
+95 E
-102 ETADGAD
+102 ETADSAG
-109 GRETAETKDAETET
+109 GRATAETEGAETEGAKTETAKTETAETET
-123 AETED
+123 AETET
-128 AETEDAETGAPETK
+128 AE
-142 DAETK
+142 
-147 NAETKAPETKDAET
+147 
-161 KDAKSGEQGARARGA
+161 SGEQGARAREA
-176 EEQQAATSGPE
+176 EAGRAAASGPE

-224 ERDVRAALDSTDK
+224 ERDVRAVLEGAEK

-251 PEGDGSTPAAVTAP
+251 PAGDGSTPAQVTAA
-265 APSGATGTELSPLSR
+265 APSGAAGTELSPLSR

-313 GRLNEALAN
+313 GQLNEALA
-322 EAADGSGDESGADGP
+322 ERAADGSGDGSGVDAPGV
-337 ADGPVKLS
+337 DGPVGGPVRLS

-351 RACALALR
+351 KACALALR

-370 EGIELHQRVDLAMA
+370 DGIELHQRVDLAMA

-395 IRNAAERT
+395 IRNAAERP
-403 LSGISTEA
+403 LSAISTEA
-411 KELAARARSGKLRPD
+411 KELAMRARSGKLRPD

-441 GVESFTAIVNPPS
+441 GVESFTAIINPPS

-472 GDVVPRSVL
+472 GDIVPRSVL
-481 KLTVGSDHRVING
+481 KLTVGSDHRVVNG
-494 AENARYLTE
+494 AENARYLAE

>member
-1 MTMPEVIMPKMG
+1 MPEVVMPKMG

-23 WVKHEGDQVEVGDT
+23 WLKHEGDQVEVGDA
-37 LAEIETDKAT
+37 LAEIETDKTT

-58 TRLLAGE
+58 TRLIAGE
-65 GDEVAVGEAIAVISA
+65 GDEVEVGKPIAVISA
-80 DGEAPDAAPDEAREE
+80 DGEAPDEAPDEARQV
-95 EEEEEEE
+95 EE
-102 ETADGAD
+102 ETADSAG
-109 GRETAETKDAETET
+109 GRET

-128 AETEDAETGAPETK
+128 AETK
-142 DAETK
+142 DAET
-147 NAETKAPETKDAET
+147 EAPETEDAE
-161 KDAKSGEQGARARGA
+161 SGEQGARAREGEARRA
-176 EEQQAATSGPE
+176 ETSGPE

-202 LAREHGIELAG
+202 LAREHGIELTG

-224 ERDVRAALDSTDK
+224 ERDVRAALEGAEK

-251 PEGDGSTPAAVTAP
+251 PAGDGSAPAAVTAA
-265 APSGATGTELSPLSR
+265 APSGAAGTELSPLSR
-280 TQRVVG
+280 AQRVVG

-313 GRLNEALAN
+313 GQLNEALA
-322 EAADGSGDESGADGP
+322 DGAGDGSGADGP
-337 ADGPVKLS
+337 GGGPVRLS

-351 RACALALR
+351 KACALALR

-370 EGIELHQRVDLAMA
+370 DGIELHQRVDLAMA

-395 IRNAAERT
+395 IRNATERS
-403 LSGISTEA
+403 LSAISTEA

-441 GVESFTAIVNPPS
+441 GVESFTAIINPPS

-481 KLTVGSDHRVING
+481 KLTVGSDHRVVNG
-494 AENARYLTE
+494 AENARYLAE

>member
-23 WVKHEGDQVEVGDT
+23 WLKHEGDQVEVGDV

-58 TRLLAGE
+58 TRLIAGE
-65 GDEVAVGEAIAVISA
+65 GDEVAVGKPIAMISE
-80 DGEAPDAAPDEAREE
+80 DGETPDAAPDEADQEA
-95 EEEEEEE
+95 E
-102 ETADGAD
+102 ETADSAG
-109 GRETAETKDAETET
+109 GRETAETKDADTE
-123 AETED
+123 
-128 AETEDAETGAPETK
+128 
-142 DAETK
+142 
-147 NAETKAPETKDAET
+147 APETKDAET
-161 KDAKSGEQGARARGA
+161 KDAESGEQGARAREAGK
-176 EEQQAATSGPE
+176 QQAATSSPE

-202 LAREHGIELAG
+202 LAREHDIELAG

-224 ERDVRAALDSTDK
+224 ERDVRAALEGAEK
-237 GAPERSAQAPADAA
+237 GVPDRSAQAPADVTPAGDGAA
-251 PEGDGSTPAAVTAP
+251 PAQVTAP
-265 APSGATGTELSPLSR
+265 APSGAEGTELFPLSR

-286 ERMQQAWQAPHHY
+286 QRMQQAWQAPHHY

-313 GRLNEALAN
+313 GQLNEALAD
-322 EAADGSGDESGADGP
+322 EAPDGSEDDPGADGP
-337 ADGPVKLS
+337 VRLS

-351 RACALALR
+351 KACALALR

-370 EGIELHQRVDLAMA
+370 DGIELHQQVDLAMA

-395 IRNAAERT
+395 IRNAVERT
-403 LSGISTEA
+403 LSAISTEA
-411 KELAARARSGKLRPD
+411 RELAARARSGKLRPD

-441 GVESFTAIVNPPS
+441 GVESFTAIINPPS

-463 ARRPDFDAA
+463 GRRPDFDATGA
-472 GDVVPRSVL
+472 VVPRSVL
-481 KLTVGSDHRVING
+481 KLTVGSDHRVVNG
-494 AENARYLTE
+494 AENARYLAE

>member
-1 MTMPEVIMPKMG
+1 MPEVLMPKMG

-23 WVKHEGDQVEVGDT
+23 WLKHEGDQVEVGDV
-37 LAEIETDKAT
+37 LAEIETDKTT
-47 MELEAEDAGVL
+47 MELEADDAGVL
-58 TRLLAGE
+58 TRLIAGE
-65 GDEVAVGEAIAVISA
+65 GDEVPVGEPIAVISA
-80 DGEAPDAAPDEAREE
+80 DGEAPDEARQGAEE
-95 EEEEEEE
+95 A
-102 ETADGAD
+102 ADGEG
-109 GRETAETKDAETET
+109 GREAEEPEAEETET
-123 AETED
+123 AEPKAE
-128 AETEDAETGAPETK
+128 ETEA
-142 DAETK
+142 
-147 NAETKAPETKDAET
+147 AETKAAE
-161 KDAKSGEQGARARGA
+161 SGKRGARAPEAGA
-176 EEQQAATSGPE
+176 RQAATSGPE

-202 LAREHGIELAG
+202 LAQEHGMELAE

-224 ERDVRAALDSTDK
+224 ERDVRAALERTEQ
-237 GAPERSAQAPADAA
+237 GAPERSTEAPAEAVPA
-251 PEGDGSTPAAVTAP
+251 GDGSTRAPVTAP
-265 APSGATGTELSPLSR
+265 APSGAAGTELFPLSK

-299 ATVEVHV
+299 ATMEVHV

-313 GRLNEALAN
+313 GRLNEALA
-322 EAADGSGDESGADGP
+322 EGAADGSGDGSGADGP
-337 ADGPVKLS
+337 VGGSVRLS

-351 RACALALR
+351 KACVLALR

-370 EGIELHQRVDLAMA
+370 DGIELHQQVDLAMA

-403 LSGISTEA
+403 LSAISAEA

-441 GVESFTAIVNPPS
+441 GVESFTAIINPPS

-481 KLTVGSDHRVING
+481 KLTVGSDHRVVNG
-494 AENARYLTE
+494 AENARYLAE

>member
-1 MTMPEVIMPKMG
+1 MPKMG
-13 DAMEAGTLSS
+13 DAMEAGTLAS
-23 WVKHEGDQVEVGDT
+23 WLKHEGDQVEVGDA

-47 MELEAEDAGVL
+47 MELEADDAGVL
-58 TRLLAGE
+58 TRLIAGE

-80 DGEAPDAAPDEAREE
+80 DGEAPDAAPDEAREVA
-95 EEEEEEE
+95 E
-102 ETADGAD
+102 ETADSVG
-109 GRETAETKDAETET
+109 GRETAETEAAETET
-123 AETED
+123 E
-128 AETEDAETGAPETK
+128 ETGAA
-142 DAETK
+142 DAT
-147 NAETKAPETKDAET
+147 AE
-161 KDAKSGEQGARARGA
+161 SGEQAAPAREAEARR
-176 EEQQAATSGPE
+176 AATSGPE
-187 RSADGRVRASPVVRR
+187 RPADGRVRASPLVRR

-224 ERDVRAALDSTDK
+224 ERDVRAVLESTEK
-237 GAPERSAQAPADAA
+237 GAPEQSAQAPADAA
-251 PEGDGSTPAAVTAP
+251 TAGDGSTPAPVTAP
-265 APSGATGTELSPLSR
+265 APSGTAGTELYPLSR

-286 ERMQQAWQAPHHY
+286 ERMQLAWQAPHHY

-313 GRLNEALAN
+313 ERLNEALADG
-322 EAADGSGDESGADGP
+322 AADGSGDGSGADGP
-337 ADGPVKLS
+337 AGGPVRLS

-351 RACALALR
+351 KACALALR

-364 NSWWTA
+364 NSWWTGD
-370 EGIELHQRVDLAMA
+370 GIELHQRVDLAMA

-403 LSGISTEA
+403 LSAISAEA
-411 KELAARARSGKLRPD
+411 RELAARARSGNLRPD

-463 ARRPDFDAA
+463 ARRPDFDAT

-481 KLTVGSDHRVING
+481 KLTVGSDHRVVNG
-494 AENARYLTE
+494 AENARYLAE

>member
-1 MTMPEVIMPKMG
+1 MPEVIMPKMG

-23 WVKHEGDQVEVGDT
+23 WLKHEGDQVEVGDT

-58 TRLLAGE
+58 TRLIAGE
-65 GDEVAVGEAIAVISA
+65 GDEVPVGKPIAVISA
-80 DGEAPDAAPDEAREE
+80 DGEAPDAAPDETRQAAEE
-95 EEEEEEE
+95 S
-102 ETADGAD
+102 TDSAG
-109 GRETAETKDAETET
+109 GRETAETEAAETEGG
-123 AETED
+123 ETE
-128 AETEDAETGAPETK
+128 G
-142 DAETK
+142 AETK
-147 NAETKAPETKDAET
+147 GGETEGAETKGGETEGGETKGAE
-161 KDAKSGEQGARARGA
+161 AKAAESGEQGARAPEA
-176 EEQQAATSGPE
+176 EARRPATSGPE

-224 ERDVRAALDSTDK
+224 ERDVRAALERADK
-237 GAPERSAQAPADAA
+237 GAPERSAQAPAEEA
-251 PEGDGSTPAAVTAP
+251 PAGDGSTAAPVTAA
-265 APSGATGTELSPLSR
+265 APSGAAGTELSPLSR

-313 GRLNEALAN
+313 GRLNEALAD
-322 EAADGSGDESGADGP
+322 EAADGSGDGSEADGP
-337 ADGPVKLS
+337 AGGPVRLS

-351 RACALALR
+351 KACALALR

-370 EGIELHQRVDLAMA
+370 DGIELHQRVDLAMA

-403 LSGISTEA
+403 LSAISTEA
-411 KELAARARSGKLRPD
+411 KELATRARSGKLRPD

-441 GVESFTAIVNPPS
+441 GVESFTAIINPPS

-481 KLTVGSDHRVING
+481 KLTVGSDHRVVNG
-494 AENARYLTE
+494 AENARYLAE
-503 VKRLLEHPLLLTV
+503 VKRLLEHPLQLTV

>member
-1 MTMPEVIMPKMG
+1 MPEVIMPKMG
-13 DAMEAGTLSS
+13 DAMEAGTLAS
-23 WVKHEGDQVEVGDT
+23 WLKHEGDQVEVGDA

-47 MELEAEDAGVL
+47 MELEADDAGVL
-58 TRLLAGE
+58 TRLIAGE

-80 DGEAPDAAPDEAREE
+80 DGEAPDAAPDEAHEVA
-95 EEEEEEE
+95 E
-102 ETADGAD
+102 ETADSVG
-109 GRETAETKDAETET
+109 GRETAETET
-123 AETED
+123 AETET
-128 AETEDAETGAPETK
+128 AETETAETETA
-142 DAETK
+142 DAT
-147 NAETKAPETKDAET
+147 AE
-161 KDAKSGEQGARARGA
+161 SGEQAAPAREA
-176 EEQQAATSGPE
+176 ETRRAATSGPE
-187 RSADGRVRASPVVRR
+187 RPADGRVRASPLVRR
-202 LAREHGIELAG
+202 LARERGIELAG

-224 ERDVRAALDSTDK
+224 ERDVRAVLESTEK
-237 GAPERSAQAPADAA
+237 GAPEQSAQAPTDAA
-251 PEGDGSTPAAVTAP
+251 TAGDGSTPAPVTAP
-265 APSGATGTELSPLSR
+265 APSGTAGTELYPLSR

-313 GRLNEALAN
+313 ERLNEALADG
-322 EAADGSGDESGADGP
+322 ATDGSGDGSGTDGP
-337 ADGPVKLS
+337 ADGPVRLS

-351 RACALALR
+351 KACALALR

-370 EGIELHQRVDLAMA
+370 DGIELHQRVDLAMA

-403 LSGISTEA
+403 LSAISTEA
-411 KELAARARSGKLRPD
+411 RELAARARSGNLRPD

-463 ARRPDFDAA
+463 ARRPDFDAT

-481 KLTVGSDHRVING
+481 KLTVGSDHRVVNG
-494 AENARYLTE
+494 AENARYLAE

>member
-1 MTMPEVIMPKMG
+1 MPEVIMPKMG
-13 DAMEAGTLSS
+13 DAMEAGTLAS
-23 WVKHEGDQVEVGDT
+23 WLKHEGDQVEIGDV

-47 MELEAEDAGVL
+47 MELEAEDVGVL
-58 TRLLAGE
+58 TRLIAGE

-80 DGEAPDAAPDEAREE
+80 DGEAPDAASDEAPDAAPDEAPDAAPDEAREAAEGENADSVGERDTAETEAE
-95 EEEEEEE
+95 ETEAEEE
-102 ETADGAD
+102 ETEPEETDAAGA
-109 GRETAETKDAETET
+109 T
-123 AETED
+123 
-128 AETEDAETGAPETK
+128 
-142 DAETK
+142 
-147 NAETKAPETKDAET
+147 
-161 KDAKSGEQGARARGA
+161 AKSGEQEARTRKTEAR
-176 EEQQAATSGPE
+176 QAATPGPE

-224 ERDVRAALDSTDK
+224 ERDVRAVLERTEKTEK
-237 GAPERSAQAPADAA
+237 GAPERDAR
-251 PEGDGSTPAAVTAP
+251 
-265 APSGATGTELSPLSR
+265 TELSPLSR

-299 ATVEVHV
+299 ATVEVYV

-313 GRLNEALAN
+313 ERLNEALADG
-322 EAADGSGDESGADGP
+322 AADDSGDGSGTDDPVG
-337 ADGPVKLS
+337 GPVRLS

-351 RACALALR
+351 KACALALR

-370 EGIELHQRVDLAMA
+370 DGIELHQQVDLAMA

-403 LSGISTEA
+403 LSAISTQA
-411 KELAARARSGKLRPD
+411 RELAARARSGKLRPD

-463 ARRPDFDAA
+463 ARRPDFDAI
-472 GDVVPRSVL
+472 GQVVPRSVL
-481 KLTVGSDHRVING
+481 KLTVGSDHRVVNG
-494 AENARYLTE
+494 AENARYLAE
-503 VKRLLEHPLLLTV
+503 VKRLLEEPLLLTV

>member
-1 MTMPEVIMPKMG
+1 MPEVIMPKMG
-13 DAMEAGTLSS
+13 DAMEAGTLAS
-23 WVKHEGDQVEVGDT
+23 WLKHEGDQVEVGDA

-47 MELEAEDAGVL
+47 MELEADDAGVL
-58 TRLLAGE
+58 TRLIAGE

-80 DGEAPDAAPDEAREE
+80 DGEAPDAAPDEAREVA
-95 EEEEEEE
+95 E
-102 ETADGAD
+102 ETADSVG
-109 GRETAETKDAETET
+109 GRETAETEAAETET
-123 AETED
+123 EETEAAD
-128 AETEDAETGAPETK
+128 ATAE
-142 DAETK
+142 
-147 NAETKAPETKDAET
+147 
-161 KDAKSGEQGARARGA
+161 SGEQAAPAREA
-176 EEQQAATSGPE
+176 ETRRAATSGPE
-187 RSADGRVRASPVVRR
+187 RPADGRVRASPLVRR
-202 LAREHGIELAG
+202 LARERGIELAG
-213 ISGSGPDGRIV
+213 ISGSGPDSRIV
-224 ERDVRAALDSTDK
+224 ERDVRAVLESTEK
-237 GAPERSAQAPADAA
+237 GAPEQSAQARMDAA
-251 PEGDGSTPAAVTAP
+251 TAGDGSTPAPVTAP
-265 APSGATGTELSPLSR
+265 APSGTAGTELYPLSR

-313 GRLNEALAN
+313 ERLNEALADG
-322 EAADGSGDESGADGP
+322 ATDGSGDGSGTDGP
-337 ADGPVKLS
+337 ADGPVRLS

-351 RACALALR
+351 KACALALR

-370 EGIELHQRVDLAMA
+370 DGIELHQRVDLAMA

-403 LSGISTEA
+403 LSAISTEA
-411 KELAARARSGKLRPD
+411 RELAARARSGNLRPD

-463 ARRPDFDAA
+463 ARRPDFDAT

-481 KLTVGSDHRVING
+481 KLTVGSDHRVVNG
-494 AENARYLTE
+494 AENARYLAE

>member
-1 MTMPEVIMPKMG
+1 MPKMG

-23 WVKHEGDQVEVGDT
+23 WLKHEGDQVEVGDV

-58 TRLLAGE
+58 TRLIAGE
-65 GDEVAVGEAIAVISA
+65 GDEVAVGKPIAMISE
-80 DGEAPDAAPDEAREE
+80 DGETPDAAPDEADQEA
-95 EEEEEEE
+95 E
-102 ETADGAD
+102 ETADSAG
-109 GRETAETKDAETET
+109 GRET

-128 AETEDAETGAPETK
+128 AETK
-142 DAETK
+142 DAE
-147 NAETKAPETKDAET
+147 
-161 KDAKSGEQGARARGA
+161 SGEQGARAREAGK
-176 EEQQAATSGPE
+176 QQAATSSPE

-202 LAREHGIELAG
+202 LAREHDIELAG

-224 ERDVRAALDSTDK
+224 ERDVLAALEGAEK
-237 GAPERSAQAPADAA
+237 GVPDRSAQAPADVTPAGDGAA
-251 PEGDGSTPAAVTAP
+251 PAQVTAP
-265 APSGATGTELSPLSR
+265 APSGAEGTELFPLSR

-286 ERMQQAWQAPHHY
+286 QRMQQAWQAPHHY

-313 GRLNEALAN
+313 GRLNDALADG
-322 EAADGSGDESGADGP
+322 AADGSGDGSGADGP
-337 ADGPVKLS
+337 GGPVRLS

-351 RACALALR
+351 KACAQALR

-370 EGIELHQRVDLAMA
+370 DGIELHQRVDLAMA

-403 LSGISTEA
+403 LSAISTEA
-411 KELAARARSGKLRPD
+411 RELAARARSGKLRPD

-441 GVESFTAIVNPPS
+441 GVESFTAIINPPS

-481 KLTVGSDHRVING
+481 KLTVGSDHRVVNG
-494 AENARYLTE
+494 AENARYLAE